1 MSALP
6 NIPRPWRHKWTDFR
20 LRGIPPLVLASTLV
34 AIVLLWN
41 HNWMPATFIG
51 EVHAP
56 AATVASPQVGLLAE
70 LHVTP
75 FAPVRRGQPVA
86 VIQVVTPEAL
96 QASATAIQ
104 SELEIMRAR
113 MILDQ
118 NRNLQNHDRL
128 RLDWLSQRVDLAVAR
143 ASLGFAENE
152 FQRVDQLFR
161 EQVASDTELEIAQ
174 DRRDALRAEVEER
187 TRLVNEFERTVVAT
201 RPASDPHEDPLIL
214 GTISTAIAAHEAQ
227 LRQLESPIR
236 LDAPIDG
243 IVTAVYRRRGETVMA
258 GEPLVVISGDA
269 PDQIIG
275 YVRQPMSFEPQT
287 GDTVEVR
294 TRGPRRQTG
303 LTRVNAVGNRLE
315 VYAVSTSGS
324 QLEVFAAPLGLRPA
338 GGTYER
344 GLPVLLDIPAN
355 MRLIPGELV
364 DLIVRSSD

>member
-1 MSALP
+1 MPRRLPSPALKSGSWLNFMSP
-6 NIPRPWRHKWTDFR
+6 
-20 LRGIPPLVLASTLV
+20 
-34 AIVLLWN
+34 
-41 HNWMPATFIG
+41 
-51 EVHAP
+51 
-56 AATVASPQVGLLAE
+56 
-70 LHVTP
+70 P